1 MSNRI
6 KNKGKLYII
15 LKEIYQRFRIS
26 LNNPEITIFSD
37 FASDHDFLNWSDKL
51 RSGEIG
57 QNFSFDTMLLNL
69 DKSDNKLSKISKIDK
84 IDFHFHQTSS
94 LIIKLKAH
102 LPDI

>member
-26 LNNPEITIFSD
+26 SNNPEITIFSD
-37 FASDHDFLNWSDKL
+37 FASDFVNWSDKL

-57 QNFSFDTMLLNL
+57 QNFYFDTMLLNL
-69 DKSDNKLSKISKIDK
+69 DQSDNKLSKTSKIDK
-84 IDFHFHQTSS
+84 IYFHFHQTSS